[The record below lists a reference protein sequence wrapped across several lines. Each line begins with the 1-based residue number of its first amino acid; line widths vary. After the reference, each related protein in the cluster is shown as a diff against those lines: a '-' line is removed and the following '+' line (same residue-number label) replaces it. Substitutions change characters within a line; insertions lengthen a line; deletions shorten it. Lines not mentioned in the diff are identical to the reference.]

1 MGRLTKCIA
10 RARECQWIRVDDG
23 VAIAPLLCIVGGEMP
38 RRRREP
44 GDAAAGALFG
54 ERLNSLFA
62 TRPDP
67 ATGEPYSL
75 REVSAGTDGIVSR
88 AYLST
93 LRRGGVA
100 MPGLHIIEALA
111 TFFNVPTGYF
121 LGHDIGDVPRGPE
134 ASSDNAGA
142 TDEDAA
148 VRLALADPM
157 VREIALKVKDFGP
170 EEWKLMIGMVES
182 QMALRRLAEERAR
195 AAGATATPPPSPP
208 SSPPPRDISSGR
220 RRRTRTDDT
229 GGDTT
234 EQG

>member
-1 MGRLTKCIA
+1 M
-10 RARECQWIRVDDG
+10 RVDDG
-23 VAIAPLLCIVGGEMP
+23 ATNAPLLCIVGGEMP

-67 ATGEPYSL
+67 ATGQPYSL
-75 REVSAGTDGIVSR
+75 RDVSAATAGVVSR

-111 TFFNVPTGYF
+111 RFFDVPTGYF
-121 LGHDIGDVPRGPE
+121 LGHDLGDAPQARTRAGDDEGELDEE
-134 ASSDNAGA
+134 A
-142 TDEDAA
+142 
-148 VRLALADPM
+148 VLRLALADPL
-157 VREIALKVKDFGP
+157 VREVALKVKDFGP

-195 AAGATATPPPSPP
+195 TVGATPPLDPSPPP
-208 SSPPPRDISSGR
+208 SSPPPRDISTA
-220 RRRTRTDDT
+220 RRRTKKRDDASTPRT
-229 GGDTT
+229 GGNPT
-234 EQG
+234 EQE

>member
-1 MGRLTKCIA
+1 M
-10 RARECQWIRVDDG
+10 RVDDG
-23 VAIAPLLCIVGGEMP
+23 ATNAPLLCIVGGEMP

-67 ATGEPYSL
+67 ATGQPYSL
-75 REVSAGTDGIVSR
+75 REVSAGTAGVVSR

-111 TFFNVPTGYF
+111 RFFDVPTGYF
-121 LGHDIGDVPRGPE
+121 LGHDLGDAPQARTR
-134 ASSDNAGA
+134 AGA
-142 TDEDAA
+142 DEGELDEEA
-148 VRLALADPM
+148 VLRLALADPL
-157 VREIALKVKDFGP
+157 VWEVALKVKDFGP

-195 AAGATATPPPSPP
+195 VAGATPPPDSPP
-208 SSPPPRDISSGR
+208 PSPPPRDISTAGR
-220 RRRTRTDDT
+220 RTKKRDDAGTPRT
-229 GGDTT
+229 GGNLT
-234 EQG
+234 EQE

>member
-1 MGRLTKCIA
+1 MH
-10 RARECQWIRVDDG
+10 VDDG
-23 VAIAPLLCIVGGEMP
+23 VTNAPLLCIVGGEMP

-111 TFFNVPTGYF
+111 RFFGVPTGYF
-121 LGHDIGDVPRGPE
+121 LGHDTGDVPRALRAGT
-134 ASSDNAGA
+134 SSDAASA
-142 TDEDAA
+142 TGEEAA
-148 VRLALADPM
+148 VRQALADPM

-182 QMALRRLAEERAR
+182 QMALRRLAAERER
-195 AAGATATPPPSPP
+195 TTPPPAPSPP
-208 SSPPPRDISSGR
+208 ASPPPRDIASGR
-220 RRRTRTDDT
+220 RRRKRTDDT
-229 GGDTT
+229 GGDPTA
-234 EQG
+234 QG

>member
-1 MGRLTKCIA
+1 MRI
-10 RARECQWIRVDDG
+10 DDG
-23 VAIAPLLCIVGGEMP
+23 ATIAPLLFIVGGEMP

-44 GDAAAGALFG
+44 GDEATGALFG

-75 REVSAGTDGIVSR
+75 RDVSEGTDGVVSR

-111 TFFNVPTGYF
+111 RFFDVSTGYF
-121 LGHDIGDVPRGPE
+121 LGHDTGDVPGAGTP
-134 ASSDNAGA
+134 SDEAGA

-182 QMALRRLAEERAR
+182 QMALRRLAAERAR
-195 AAGATATPPPSPP
+195 TMPPPPP
-208 SSPPPRDISSGR
+208 MQQPPRDISTGR
-220 RRRTRTDDT
+220 RRGQRTDDT

>member
-1 MGRLTKCIA
+1 M
-10 RARECQWIRVDDG
+10 RVDDG
-23 VAIAPLLCIVGGEMP
+23 ATIAPLLFIVGGEMP

-44 GDAAAGALFG
+44 GDEAAGALFG

-75 REVSAGTDGIVSR
+75 RDVSEGTSGVVSR

-93 LRRGGVA
+93 LRRGLVS

-111 TFFNVPTGYF
+111 RFFDVPTGYF
-121 LGHDIGDVPRGPE
+121 LGHDTGDVPGGRAP
-134 ASSDNAGA
+134 SDDADE

-148 VRLALADPM
+148 LRLALADPL
-157 VREIALKVKDFGP
+157 VRETALRVKDFGP

-195 AAGATATPPPSPP
+195 AAGATPPPDPLPPP
-208 SSPPPRDISSGR
+208 SSPPPRNISTAR
-220 RRRTRTDDT
+220 RRRPRTDET

>member
-1 MGRLTKCIA
+1 M
-10 RARECQWIRVDDG
+10 RVVDG
-23 VAIAPLLCIVGGEMP
+23 VIAAPLLCIVGGEMP
-38 RRRREP
+38 RRGKET
-44 GDAAAGALFG
+44 GDEGGGALFA

-62 TRPDP
+62 TRVNP
-67 ATGEPYSL
+67 ATGQPYSL
-75 REVSAGTDGIVSR
+75 REVSDGTGGLVSR

-93 LRRGGVA
+93 LRRGIVT
-100 MPGLHIIEALA
+100 MPGLHIVEALA

-121 LGHDIGDVPRGPE
+121 LGHDIGDIPG
-134 ASSDNAGA
+134 ASQPSDDNEGA
-142 TDEDAA
+142 TDEETA

-182 QMALRRLAEERAR
+182 QMALRRLAAERAS
-195 AAGATATPPPSPP
+195 ATPTSPPSP
-208 SSPPPRDISSGR
+208 PPPRDISTGR

>member
-1 MGRLTKCIA
+1 M
-10 RARECQWIRVDDG
+10 RVGDS
-23 VAIAPLLCIVGGEMP
+23 ATSAPLLCIVGGEMP

-44 GDAAAGALFG
+44 GDEVAGALFG

-75 REVSAGTDGIVSR
+75 RDVSEGTNSVVSR

-111 TFFNVPTGYF
+111 RFFDVPTGYF
-121 LGHDIGDVPRGPE
+121 LGHDTGNVPGARPP
-134 ASSDNAGA
+134 SDDADE

-148 VRLALADPM
+148 LRLALADPM

-182 QMALRRLAEERAR
+182 QMALRRLAAERAS
-195 AAGATATPPPSPP
+195 ATPTSPPSP
-208 SSPPPRDISSGR
+208 PPPRDISTGR

>member
-1 MGRLTKCIA
+1 M
-10 RARECQWIRVDDG
+10 RVGDS
-23 VAIAPLLCIVGGEMP
+23 ATSAPLLCIVGGEMP

-44 GDAAAGALFG
+44 GDEVAGALFG

-67 ATGEPYSL
+67 ATGQPYSL
-75 REVSAGTDGIVSR
+75 RDVSEGTNGVVSR

-100 MPGLHIIEALA
+100 MPGLQIIEALA
-111 TFFNVPTGYF
+111 RFFDVPTGYF
-121 LGHDIGDVPRGPE
+121 LGHDTGNVPGARPP
-134 ASSDNAGA
+134 SDE

-148 VRLALADPM
+148 LRLALADPM

-182 QMALRRLAEERAR
+182 QMALRRLAAERAR
-195 AAGATATPPPSPP
+195 ATPPPAPSPP
-208 SSPPPRDISSGR
+208 ASPTPRDISSGHR
-220 RRRTRTDDT
+220 RRKTTGDT
-229 GGDTT
+229 GGDPSA
-234 EQG
+234 QG

>member
-1 MGRLTKCIA
+1 M
-10 RARECQWIRVDDG
+10 RVDNG
-23 VAIAPLLCIVGGEMP
+23 ATNAPLLYIVGGEMP

-44 GDAAAGALFG
+44 GDAAAGALFAA
-54 ERLNSLFA
+54 RLNSLFA
-62 TRPDP
+62 TRPHP

-75 REVSAGTDGIVSR
+75 RDVSEGTDGVVSR

-111 TFFNVPTGYF
+111 RFFDVPTGYF
-121 LGHDIGDVPRGPE
+121 LGHDIGDVPGAGAPFD
-134 ASSDNAGA
+134 AAGA
-142 TDEDAA
+142 TDEEAT

-195 AAGATATPPPSPP
+195 VAGAAPPSAPSPPPSSAPA
-208 SSPPPRDISSGR
+208 SPPPRNISTA
-220 RRRTRTDDT
+220 RRRTKRRDGTKDT
-229 GGDTT
+229 GAGGDTT
-234 EQG
+234 E

>member
-1 MGRLTKCIA
+1 M
-10 RARECQWIRVDDG
+10 RVGDG
-23 VAIAPLLCIVGGEMP
+23 ATIAPLLFIVGGEMP

-44 GDAAAGALFG
+44 GDEAAGALFG
-54 ERLNSLFA
+54 ERLNSLFV

-67 ATGEPYSL
+67 ATGQPYSL
-75 REVSAGTDGIVSR
+75 RDVSEGTGGVVSR

-111 TFFNVPTGYF
+111 RFFDVSTGYF
-121 LGHDIGDVPRGPE
+121 LGHDTGDVPG
-134 ASSDNAGA
+134 AGTSSGDNEGE
-142 TDEDAA
+142 TDEETAL
-148 VRLALADPM
+148 RLALADPL
-157 VREIALKVKDFGP
+157 VKEIALKVKDFGP
-170 EEWKLMIGMVES
+170 EEWRLMIGMVES
-182 QMALRRLAEERAR
+182 QMALRRLAAERER
-195 AAGATATPPPSPP
+195 TTPTPPP
-208 SSPPPRDISSGR
+208 SSPPPRDISTGR

>member
-1 MGRLTKCIA
+1 M
-10 RARECQWIRVDDG
+10 RVDDG
-23 VAIAPLLCIVGGEMP
+23 ATIAPLLFIVGGEMP

-44 GDAAAGALFG
+44 GDEVAGALFG

-67 ATGEPYSL
+67 ATGAPYSL
-75 REVSAGTDGIVSR
+75 RDVSEGTGGLVSR

-93 LRRGGVA
+93 LRRGGVS

-111 TFFNVPTGYF
+111 RFFDVPTGYF
-121 LGHDIGDVPRGPE
+121 LGHDTGDVPGAA
-134 ASSDNAGA
+134 ASSGA
-142 TDEDAA
+142 DEGETDEETAL
-148 VRLALADPM
+148 RLALVDPM

-182 QMALRRLAEERAR
+182 QMALRRLAVERAR
-195 AAGATATPPPSPP
+195 TTPALLPSPP
-208 SSPPPRDISSGR
+208 SSPPPRDISTGR
-220 RRRTRTDDT
+220 RRGKRTDDT